1 MRKLLCKGE
10 KWMRL
15 NMLLGT
21 LIGFTIAFFM
31 LSFLRGHVDWS
42 LWIALMIGGAIGH
55 FIMVNSSEHKK
66 ER

>member
-21 LIGFTIAFFM
+21 LIGFTVAFFM
-31 LSFLRGHVDWS
+31 LSFWRGHVDWS

-55 FIMVNSSEHKK
+55 FIIAIISKHKK
-66 ER
+66 NK